1 MILRCIQ
8 NDIKVF
14 SAICGINC
22 QQLNIFWFGETF
34 AQNIILYISFSEQFF
49 CANCKNAYYKR
60 TMRIVKWTILLSKK
74 KGGNQN
80 AYYKRIRTISGAY
93 YKR

>member
-1 MILRCIQ
+1 MEVCFWLFILVTVICLSIFL
-8 NDIKVF
+8 NDI
-14 SAICGINC
+14 
-22 QQLNIFWFGETF
+22 T
-34 AQNIILYISFSEQFF
+34 SFSEQFF

-80 AYYKRIRTISGAY
+80 AYYKRIRTVSGAY